1 MKSLNIVFMGT
12 PEFAVAS
19 LEALVQSHHKVV
31 AVVTAP
37 DKPQGRGLI
46 PAPSPVKT
54 CALKY
59 SIPVLQPE
67 KLKSEEFHTELK
79 SFQADLFIV
88 VAFRMLP
95 EAVWSM
101 PALGS
106 VNLHASLL
114 PKYRGAAP
122 INHAIIN
129 NETETGITTFRLK
142 HEIDTGNILFA
153 EREPIFPEDD
163 AGSLYER
170 LMVKGADLILKTANA
185 IAEGT
190 AVETPQPSITG
201 ALPVAPK
208 IFKETCKIDWTK
220 STREILNQIRG
231 LSPYPGSW
239 TVLNDKTFKIFKAV
253 ISSSTKDGKPGSIF
267 SDGKDNLEV
276 RCNDGWLS
284 ILNLQPEGKKRMN
297 TQEFFR
303 GNKI

>member
-19 LEALVQSHHKVV
+19 LEALIQSNHKVV

-46 PAPSPVKT
+46 PAPSPVKA

-59 SIPVLQPE
+59 SIPILQPE
-67 KLKSEEFHTELK
+67 KLKSEDFHSELK
-79 SFQADLFIV
+79 SFNADLFIV

-95 EAVWSM
+95 EMVWSM
-101 PALGS
+101 PPLGS

-122 INHAIIN
+122 INHAIMN

-170 LMVKGADLILKTANA
+170 LMAKGADLIVKTADA
-185 IAEGT
+185 IAEGS
-190 AVETPQPSITG
+190 AVEIPQPVIAG

-220 STREILNQIRG
+220 STQACLNLVRG
-231 LSPYPGSW
+231 LSPYPGAW
-239 TVLNDKTFKIFKAV
+239 TELNTKTFKIFKAV
-253 ISSSTKDGKPGSIF
+253 ISSSTKGGSPGSIF
-267 SDGKDNLEV
+267 SDGKDRLEV
-276 RCNDGWLS
+276 RCMDGWLS

-297 TQEFFR
+297 IQEFFR

>member
-1 MKSLNIVFMGT
+1 MGT

-19 LEALVQSHHKVV
+19 LEALIQSNHKIV

-37 DKPQGRGLI
+37 DKPRGRGLI
-46 PAPSPVKT
+46 PASSPVKS
-54 CALKY
+54 CALSH

-67 KLKSEEFHTELK
+67 KLKSDEFINDLK

-95 EAVWSM
+95 ESVWSM

-142 HEIDTGNILFA
+142 HVIDTGNILFV

-170 LMVKGADLILKTANA
+170 LMVKGADLIVKTVNA

-190 AVETPQPSITG
+190 AVEIPQPVIAG
-201 ALPVAPK
+201 NLPVAPK

-220 STREILNQIRG
+220 STRECLNLIRG
-231 LSPYPGSW
+231 LSPYPGAW
-239 TVLNDKTFKIFKAV
+239 TELNTKTFKIFKAV
-253 ISSSTKDGKPGSIF
+253 ISSSIKDGSPGSIF
-267 SDGKDNLEV
+267 SDGRDKLEV
-276 RCNDGWLS
+276 RCMDGWLS
-284 ILNLQPEGKKRMN
+284 IINLQPEGKKRMN
-297 TQEFFR
+297 IQDFFR